1 MPQEEAVAKGI
12 RRITA
17 VTKGKAEEA
26 IASGAALEKRLAE
39 AGQMPKL
46 ELGPVLT
53 DLKQVCCVGVL
64 CGCVCLRVSLCLRLR
79 LRPCL
84 CLYHPICLSGP
95 YQTNIDMR

>member
-53 DLKQVCCVGVL
+53 DLKQVMYICL
-64 CGCVCLRVSLCLRLR
+64 CVCVCV
-79 LRPCL
+79 CV
-84 CLYHPICLSGP
+84 YYI
-95 YQTNIDMR
+95 YIYIYI